1 MAHDQELQRKRGLV
15 GLLGLIG
22 LIVGAALLLSG
33 GNEGLASAFIR
44 VGLLLGAF
52 WLALPT
58 DSRPAAWA
66 RVSPWSIAVVAGVA
80 VLLPRLRFF
89 LPVLVVGI
97 IIGWVVRPRRK
108 KPPQ

>member
-1 MAHDQELQRKRGLV
+1 MAHDKELQRKRGLV
-15 GLLGLIG
+15 GVLALIC
-22 LIVGAALLLSG
+22 LILGAALLMSG

-44 VGLLLGAF
+44 VGLLMGAF

-58 DSRPAAWA
+58 HTRSAAWA
-66 RVSPWSIAVVAGVA
+66 RVSPWSIAVVVGVA

-97 IIGWVVRPRRK
+97 IIGWVIRPRRK
-108 KPPQ
+108 KPSQ

>member
-1 MAHDQELQRKRGLV
+1 MAHDPELQRKRGLV
-15 GLLGLIG
+15 GILALCCL
-22 LIVGAALLLSG
+22 VAGAALLVSG
-33 GNEGLASAFIR
+33 GNEGLASALIR

-66 RVSPWSIAVVAGVA
+66 RVSPWSIAVVVGVA

-97 IIGWVVRPRRK
+97 AIGWVVRPRRK
-108 KPPQ
+108 KPKQ